1 MLTYRFG
8 LKKTRNWDKNTNKFS
23 LKIEDPKRQNE
34 KKNQEKKFQDGSSWR
49 FKMFI
54 AKAKKKSAKKNLSRL
69 IIEDKL

>member
-34 KKNQEKKFQDGSSWR
+34 KKLGKNISGWPKLKGLRCLLPKQ
-49 FKMFI
+49 
-54 AKAKKKSAKKNLSRL
+54 KKKVQRKIYL
-69 IIEDKL
+69 D